1 MDLSPSSIV
10 SIERGGEKM
19 DGIFQ
24 NRRAAGQPLAK
35 ALEQRGYHGDG
46 LLVLGIPRGGIPV
59 ADEVARA
66 LHAPL
71 DLVISHK
78 LRAPFQPEL
87 AIGAVTSGDHPPTAW
102 VPEIVNEELVREL
115 GVPPDYLEKEIRHQ
129 QAEIDRR
136 LHAFRGDR
144 PLLPVEGQ
152 TVIVVDDGM
161 ATGYT
166 FRAALEG
173 LRRQHPERL
182 VAAVPVASRESLG
195 LLREWADD
203 VLCLATPH
211 PFLAVGLWYD
221 DFSETT
227 DADVVAILQENWAQA
242 PAPHPTAARARG
254 PAAAPLSIG

>member
-1 MDLSPSSIV
+1 
-10 SIERGGEKM
+10 M
-19 DGIFQ
+19 DGTFQ
-24 NRRAAGQPLAK
+24 NRRAAGQRLAK
-35 ALEQRGYHGDG
+35 ALEERGYHGDG

-71 DLVISHK
+71 DVVISRK
-78 LRAPFQPEL
+78 LRAPYQPEL
-87 AIGAVTSGDHPPTAW
+87 AIGAVTSGDHIR
-102 VPEIVNEELVREL
+102 IVNEELVREL
-115 GVPPDYLEKEIRHQ
+115 GVTPDYLEKEIRHQ

-136 LHAFRGDR
+136 LRAFRGDR
-144 PLLPVEGQ
+144 PLPQVEGQ
-152 TVIVVDDGM
+152 TVIVVDDGI

-173 LRRQHPERL
+173 LHRQHPERL
-182 VAAVPVASRESLG
+182 VAAVPVAPRESLG

-203 VLCLATPH
+203 VICLATPH

-227 DADVVAILQENWAQA
+227 DEDVVAILQENWAQG

-254 PAAAPLSIG
+254 PAPAPLSTG

>member
-1 MDLSPSSIV
+1 
-10 SIERGGEKM
+10 M
-19 DGIFQ
+19 DGIFRS
-24 NRRAAGQPLAK
+24 RRDAGQRLAQ
-35 ALEQRGYHGDG
+35 ALAARGYHGDG

-71 DLVISHK
+71 DVVISRK

-102 VPEIVNEELVREL
+102 VPGIVNEELVRAL
-115 GVPPDYLEKEIRHQ
+115 GVTPDYLEREVRHQ

-136 LHAFRGDR
+136 LRAFRGDR
-144 PLLPVEGQ
+144 PPPAVQGRM
-152 TVIVVDDGM
+152 VIAVDDGI
-161 ATGYT
+161 ATGST

-182 VAAVPVASRESLG
+182 VAAVPVAPQESLE

-211 PFLAVGLWYD
+211 PFLAVGVWYD

-227 DADVVAILQENWAQA
+227 DEDVVAILRENWTQRPALHPEDARPTGPA
-242 PAPHPTAARARG
+242 PAP
-254 PAAAPLSIG
+254 LSTG